1 LAIIRQLADAFL
13 EGANGRKKS
22 PAFEVR
28 WLNLCGFCL
37 RPGLGFPGDDF
48 RLEQARR
55 VYSAGVQFSSQV
67 QCEIEWWIF
76 WGRVAGGLNRNQQA
90 DIYQRLA
97 AVLMP
102 RGAKKQRVNSSL
114 LREMW
119 RTASS
124 LELLPVHTKTE
135 LGDYL
140 VKHGKSAS
148 FSTSDLWC
156 LSRLGARELLYGPIN
171 QVVPPITA
179 VRWAEALIPVPSAA
193 DALALIGRLTGD
205 PTRDLPPATREAI
218 RAKLP
223 ENLLSVFEGED
234 QPDQN
239 ALDRMFGEALPSG
252 LVLSS
257 AICDTSSSSL

>member
-1 LAIIRQLADAFL
+1 M
-13 EGANGRKKS
+13 
-22 PAFEVR
+22 
-28 WLNLCGFCL
+28 
-37 RPGLGFPGDDF
+37 
-48 RLEQARR
+48 EQARR
-55 VYSAGVQFSSQV
+55 LYSGGLQFANQV
-67 QCEIEWWIF
+67 QNEIDWWIF

-97 AVLMP
+97 AFLMP

-124 LELLPVHTKTE
+124 LELLPIHTKTE

-140 VKHGKSAS
+140 VKPGKSGS
-148 FSTSDLWC
+148 FGASDLWC

-179 VRWAEALIPVPSAA
+179 VRWAEALLHVPNAV
-193 DALALIGRLTGD
+193 DALASIGRYTGD
-205 PTRDLPPATREAI
+205 PIRDLPLATRESI

-234 QPDQN
+234 ERDQSS
-239 ALDRMFGEALPSG
+239 LDRIFGEALPSG
-252 LVLSS
+252 LVL
-257 AICDTSSSSL
+257 TP